1 MESQRVHLYRQVM
14 LKIGVG
20 DRGADIN
27 KIMERNGILYT
38 TLYLKVS
45 HITIYL
51 LIIQE
56 VDCILKYNGANAAC
70 LSPLRR

>member
-1 MESQRVHLYRQVM
+1 M

-20 DRGADIN
+20 DRGEDIN

-45 HITIYL
+45 YITIYL

-56 VDCILKYNGANAAC
+56 VDCILKYNGANTAC

>member
-1 MESQRVHLYRQVM
+1 M

-20 DRGADIN
+20 NRGEDIN

-45 HITIYL
+45 YITIYL

-56 VDCILKYNGANAAC
+56 VDCILKNNGANAAC
-70 LSPLRR
+70 LSALRR

>member
-1 MESQRVHLYRQVM
+1 M

-20 DRGADIN
+20 DRGEDIN

-38 TLYLKVS
+38 LYLKVS
-45 HITIYL
+45 YITIYL

-56 VDCILKYNGANAAC
+56 VDCILKYNGANATC

>member
-1 MESQRVHLYRQVM
+1 M
-14 LKIGVG
+14 LKMGVG
-20 DRGADIN
+20 DRGEDIN

-38 TLYLKVS
+38 LYPKAS
-45 HITIYL
+45 YITIYL

-56 VDCILKYNGANAAC
+56 VDCIPKYNGANAAC